1 LVRQLQYYYPQ
12 HEYHLFTPQ
21 TSNHDYVQDF
31 LNGNFKIHTM
41 PKWSNSSIWRTIGM
55 SQTIN
60 ELGLDIYH
68 GLSHEIPYFIGAQ
81 TKKVVTIHDLIYEIK
96 PQLFPMI
103 DGFFYRKKYRSS
115 CIRADHIIAISQQTK
130 QDISSIYRLQ
140 DKTTCIYQ
148 SCAEIFQTKPIN
160 HTPTKK
166 HFLYVGT
173 INRRKGLLN
182 IVEAYAKLP
191 NAHQLP
197 FVIIGEGGDYKSQV
211 IEKINALHLTE
222 KFLFVGNVDNDSLIK
237 FYDDALCL
245 VLPSLYEGFGRPVIT
260 SNISSLPEACG
271 PGGLLVD
278 PENIDALAESMSKM
292 FESQTWQTCSDKGHV
307 YAQENFSTAICYH
320 KIMDFYKSIIK

>member
-1 LVRQLQYYYPQ
+1 
-12 HEYHLFTPQ
+12 
-21 TSNHDYVQDF
+21 
-31 LNGNFKIHTM
+31 M
-41 PKWSNSSIWRTIGM
+41 PKWSNSSIWRTIRM

-60 ELGLDIYH
+60 DLGLDIYH

-81 TKKVVTIHDLIYEIK
+81 TKKIVTIHDLIYEIK

-103 DGFFYRKKYRSS
+103 DGLFYRKKYRSS

-130 QDISSIYRLQ
+130 QDIASIYRLQ

-160 HTPTKK
+160 HTPAKK

-173 INRRKGLLN
+173 INQRKGLLN
-182 IVEAYAKLP
+182 IVKAYAKLP
-191 NAHQLP
+191 SVHQIP

-211 IEKINALHLTE
+211 IEKINELHLSE

-245 VLPSLYEGFGRPVIT
+245 VLPSLYEGFGIPVIESLFRKRPVIT
-260 SNISSLPEACG
+260 SNVSSLPEACG
-271 PGGLLVD
+271 SGGLLID
-278 PENIDALAESMSKM
+278 PVNIDAIAQAMSKM

-307 YAQENFSTAICYH
+307 YAQENFSTAICCH
-320 KIMDFYKSIIK
+320 KIMDFYKSIIQ